1 VRSKEASGHRSE
13 DLEIIE
19 RADATERAD
28 GMGWLINTFGTSSTL
43 ENAMQPVQPHNVW
56 GGGHQRTRRIGAW
69 PPPVACGSQQQFTVH
84 TVGPRGGRQQR
95 SCAALLLRW
104 LHEGGEEGVSGEL
117 HATAGGHSS
126 CPLLAVDKKSFIA
139 ARLPLGRSAA
149 RLPAD
154 ALCLLPIQK
163 KEGCCTA
170 LERWPSGGA
179 AGASLWRSSTTH
191 QVLVCRRTQKAGQCS
206 SCRAPLAPSTMSG
219 QLLRLASLPE

>member
-95 SCAALLLRW
+95 SALRCCCAGCMR
-104 LHEGGEEGVSGEL
+104 
-117 HATAGGHSS
+117 AG
-126 CPLLAVDKKSFIA
+126 
-139 ARLPLGRSAA
+139 
-149 RLPAD
+149 
-154 ALCLLPIQK
+154 
-163 KEGCCTA
+163 
-170 LERWPSGGA
+170 
-179 AGASLWRSSTTH
+179 
-191 QVLVCRRTQKAGQCS
+191 RRG
-206 SCRAPLAPSTMSG
+206 
-219 QLLRLASLPE
+219 